1 MEPVKEMGINLFLRV
16 IKEDLSF
23 FGNYAGMWFAMISLH
38 ILGILYF
45 GFIHGFIFREF
56 PRSGPIAGLLSV
68 IGVGVGQAYNRQ
80 VKKAIVYLCVYLFS
94 MFIFQQGVLNE
105 LLSSFII
112 MIIVFISMLDAGFWA
127 AKLEARRQIKSRWN
141 EIELSAPADYREN
154 DYELA
159 IDTNI
164 FMDEPDLL
172 VYLLEEESMDL
183 YVSMMVFNELE
194 DLKNNE
200 NLDASETAQTALDII
215 EDFQKENRLYLL
227 KTPNTHAIRKYRLGE
242 SADEMIIGT
251 YILELNAGRNKLLFL
266 SNDKGARIIARSVDM
281 PTAEM

>member
-1 MEPVKEMGINLFLRV
+1 MGVNLLLKV

-45 GFIHGFIFREF
+45 GFIHGFIFKEG
-56 PRSGPIAGLLSV
+56 PRRGGIAGLMSV
-68 IGVGVGQAYNRQ
+68 IGVGIGQAYNRQ
-80 VKKAIVYLCVYLFS
+80 VKKAIVYLCVYLIS
-94 MFIFQQGVLNE
+94 MFIFQQDVLNE
-105 LLSSFII
+105 ILSGLVILG
-112 MIIVFISMLDAGFWA
+112 IVIFSMLDAGFWA
-127 AKLEARRQIKSRWN
+127 AKLEERRQIKSRWN
-141 EIELSAPADYREN
+141 EIESSAPADYREN

-159 IDTNI
+159 IDTNV

-172 VYLLEEESMDL
+172 AYLLEEESMDL

-200 NLDASETAQTALDII
+200 NPLTIQKAEIALDII
-215 EDFQKENRLYLL
+215 EDYLKEDRLYLL

-242 SADEMIIGT
+242 SAAEEIIGS
-251 YILELNAGRNKLLFL
+251 YIQELETGRNKLLFL